1 MGNVKGKQGFQ
12 RMTHEEFIQKAKQN
26 NDKLNIIGIY
36 KCNREKVDVECRK
49 CGYQWK
55 VSPSNILRNAGCPV
69 CNGNKKRTHEEFE
82 KLISD
87 LYPSIELITKY
98 KGSNNKIKARCKID
112 DYEWEV
118 AAGGLQQC
126 GCPVCN
132 TTLMT
137 TTAFKNEIKEKHPDI
152 EILGEWNGIKNK
164 IKCHCKK
171 CEYDWEVQP
180 RSIREQGCPRC
191 SGSKTRRLTNEE
203 YLEKLNEVHNG
214 NVLPLEDYVNMS
226 TSLLH
231 RCLKHD
237 CEYKMKPSHA
247 LRGQSCKQ
255 CAKEKQGDAHRLT
268 LEEVKSRLFE
278 MYGNEFVLLSDTYNR
293 NDEKMLF
300 QHNMSDGTSHTFTST
315 VNALFSGEK
324 CGVCKGTQ
332 VYVGYNDFN
341 TKCPELSQ
349 YLANYEDGYK
359 FTEWSGEYVDWMC
372 PQCGHI
378 IHKRIRDVH
387 RDGICCPKCSDG
399 ISYPNKFMY
408 NCLLQIKDS
417 LDFLDREYR
426 PEWCVFPFRDVTK
439 TGIYDIYFGIDG
451 KEYFCEL
458 DGAWGHGK
466 KICKNLTREESIY
479 IDNQKDK
486 LAQEHNVH
494 MIRIDC
500 DYNRDN
506 RYEYIKKNILLSEL
520 TDILPLELID
530 FDKANTE
537 SQNSLLVKACNL
549 WNLEYT
555 TQQIA
560 KEIGVNGSTVTN
572 YLKTGKKIGICPTY
586 SAKESSYRSNSN
598 EVICLNTKKSFRS
611 IVDGANEYGLFAS
624 DVSKCCRRAS
634 TYGGIYNG
642 EKMIWMY
649 LNEYKK
655 LSDEEIANYKPKE
668 NGAYTKVVCLNTL
681 QVFNRIMDAAEYY
694 GIKTPNGITQC
705 CTGKYKSSGTLPD
718 GTKLR
723 WMYYKDY
730 IEKFDESTLSYLEMG
745 A

>member
-1 MGNVKGKQGFQ
+1 MGNNIKGKQGFQ
-12 RMTHEEFIQKAKQN
+12 GMTHEEFIQKASQN

-36 KCNREKVDVECRK
+36 KCNREKVDVECKK
-49 CGYQWK
+49 CGHQWK

-69 CNGNKKRTHEEFE
+69 CHGNKKKTHEEFE
-82 KLISD
+82 KVILD
-87 LYPSIELITKY
+87 LYPSIELVSKY
-98 KGSNNKIKARCKID
+98 KGANHKIKARCKVD
-112 DYEWEV
+112 NYEWEV
-118 AAGGLQQC
+118 VAESLKQC

-132 TTLMT
+132 GAIMT
-137 TTAFKNEIKEKHPDI
+137 TTSFKNEIKEKYPNV
-152 EILGEWNGIKNK
+152 EILGEWNGIKGK

-226 TSLLH
+226 TSILH
-231 RCLKHD
+231 RCLKHN

-293 NDEKMLF
+293 SDDKMLF
-300 QHNMSDGTSHTFTST
+300 QHNMPDGTSHTFTST
-315 VNALFSGEK
+315 VNTIFSGEK
-324 CGVCKGTQ
+324 CGVCKGLQ
-332 VYVGYNDFN
+332 ISIGFNDFN
-341 TKCPELSQ
+341 TKCTD
-349 YLANYEDGYK
+349 LAQHLVNYEDGFT
-359 FTEWSGEYVDWMC
+359 FTEWSGKYADWKC
-372 PQCGHI
+372 PQCSHI
-378 IHKRIRDVH
+378 VHKKVSDVH
-387 RDGICCPKCSDG
+387 KDGICCPKCSDG

-408 NCLLQIKDS
+408 NCLLQIKDK

-426 PEWCVFPFRDVTK
+426 PEWCVFPFRNTTK
-439 TGIYDIYFGIDG
+439 TGFYDIYFGVGG

-458 DGAWGHGK
+458 DGALGHGNK
-466 KICKNLTREESIY
+466 VCRNMTQEEAIY
-479 IDNQKDK
+479 IDNQKDR
-486 LAQEHNVH
+486 LAQEHNIH
-494 MIRIDC
+494 MVRIDC
-500 DYNRDN
+500 AYEKD
-506 RYEYIKKNILLSEL
+506 RYEYIKNNVLLSEL
-520 TDILPLELID
+520 KDILPLDLID
-530 FDKANTE
+530 FDKANAE
-537 SQNSLLVKACNL
+537 SQNSLLVKACEL
-549 WNLEYT
+549 WNLGYT
-555 TQQIA
+555 SQQIA
-560 KEIGVNGSTVTN
+560 KEIEVHGSTVTN
-572 YLKTGKKIGICPTY
+572 YLKTGKKIGICSTY
-586 SAKESSYRSNSN
+586 SAKESSYRSTSN
-598 EVICLNTKKSFRS
+598 EVICLNTGKSFRS
-611 IVDGANEYGLFAS
+611 IVDGAKEYGLFAS
-624 DVSKCCRRAS
+624 NISKCCRRVA
-634 TYGGIYNG
+634 THGGIYNG
-642 EKMIWMY
+642 EKTIWMY
-649 LNEYKK
+649 LNEYNK
-655 LSDEEIANYKPKE
+655 LTDEELANYKPKE

-681 QVFNRIMDAAEYY
+681 QVFDRIIDAAEYF

-730 IEKFDESTLSYLEMG
+730 IEKFDESTLSYLGMG

>member
-1 MGNVKGKQGFQ
+1 MGTVKGKQGFQ

-98 KGSNNKIKARCKID
+98 KGSNHKIKARCKID

-152 EILGEWNGIKNK
+152 EILGEWNGIKSK

-171 CEYDWEVQP
+171 CEYNWEVQP

-191 SGSKTRRLTNEE
+191 SGSKTRRLTNGE

-237 CEYKMKPSHA
+237 CEYKMRPSHA

-349 YLANYEDGYK
+349 YLANHEDGYK

-520 TDILPLELID
+520 MDILPLELID

-537 SQNSLLVKACNL
+537 SQNSLLIKACNL

-598 EVICLNTKKSFRS
+598 EVICLNTRKSFRS

-705 CTGKYKSSGTLPD
+705 CTGKYKSSGTLSD

-730 IEKFDESTLSYLEMG
+730 IKKFDESTLSYLGMG